1 MRVSSAEPEALSR
14 SLKCVQRTV
23 RSGAADGPPD
33 IKKNLPEP
41 DGTESGWRCVQRTVR
56 GLSADSPVSWIFVTA
71 DGPPMYCG
79 RSAVPFS
86 AGPGQLGQTNRSD
99 QLVAPIDRLAPPT
112 SIIQNRFEALHSALC
127 HD

>member
-1 MRVSSAEPEALSR
+1 MKVSSAEPEALSR

-71 DGPPMYCG
+71 DGPPVYCG

-86 AGPGQLGQTNRSD
+86 AGPGQLGQTNWWRRSI
-99 QLVAPIDRLAPPT
+99 AWPRLQASFRIVLKPYILHCAMT
-112 SIIQNRFEALHSALC
+112 SK
-127 HD
+127 D

>member
-1 MRVSSAEPEALSR
+1 VKVSSAEPEALSR

-79 RSAVPFS
+79 RSPYYFRLDQGSSVRPIGGADRSP
-86 AGPGQLGQTNRSD
+86 GP
-99 QLVAPIDRLAPPT
+99 AYKH
-112 SIIQNRFEALHSALC
+112 HSELF
-127 HD
+127 

>member
-1 MRVSSAEPEALSR
+1 VKVSSAEPEALSR

-33 IKKNLPEP
+33 IKKKLPES

-79 RSAVPFS
+79 RSAIPFS
-86 AGPGQLGQTNRSD
+86 AGPGEIG
-99 QLVAPIDRLAPPT
+99 
-112 SIIQNRFEALHSALC
+112 
-127 HD
+127 